1 MQRMALVLALLV
13 APSFVLA
20 QGGDD
25 KKKAEKP
32 AAAAAGDAAKA
43 DAKAKEAAPAAA
55 PAAEAKPAPAPA
67 AKAPAATAQQTPP
80 KDEAKP
86 SEKEDKGGLATI
98 LEYLDKGGWMMY
110 VILIVSIIGMGIF
123 FERGFVMFVRQRL
136 NANGF
141 IATIMGHI
149 ESRQYRQAIDAC
161 KVGSKHPLVNIM
173 RSGIMR
179 TNRREAEIERA
190 MEKEMLDAL
199 PTLNKRIGLLSFLA
213 NSCTLLGLLGTIIG
227 LIAAFSAVSAASAAE
242 KQTALANGI
251 STAMYT
257 TAFGIV
263 AAVPLLFFHH
273 LLSAR
278 QEEVINEMESGAT
291 SLLVAL
297 CGAADEDADEVAG

>member
-1 MQRMALVLALLV
+1 
-13 APSFVLA
+13 
-20 QGGDD
+20 
-25 KKKAEKP
+25 
-32 AAAAAGDAAKA
+32 
-43 DAKAKEAAPAAA
+43 
-55 PAAEAKPAPAPA
+55 
-67 AKAPAATAQQTPP
+67 
-80 KDEAKP
+80 
-86 SEKEDKGGLATI
+86 
-98 LEYLDKGGWMMY
+98 
-110 VILIVSIIGMGIF
+110 
-123 FERGFVMFVRQRL
+123 
-136 NANGF
+136 
-141 IATIMGHI
+141 
-149 ESRQYRQAIDAC
+149 
-161 KVGSKHPLVNIM
+161 
-173 RSGIMR
+173 
-179 TNRREAEIERA
+179 